1 MPVIGES
8 ITLTSS
14 DPNFDRDRVE
24 MLSSLKKATEKVYD
38 IGHIVY
44 CDEDST
50 HYKFMGKEVEL
61 DEITGYF
68 RRLIPETQEVPDL
81 TDIESQIESNT
92 ERINRLYEKEFPT
105 TASIGAYNDKNVK
118 LSNLLEGESIDII
131 LKFSLKQD
139 GQNVNFKD
147 IDKIVVSWGGNS
159 KELLNFTEQYTIK
172 GVSQSTTYKVT
183 YHLNNGNTKSA
194 TTSISFNPYSYYGVV
209 NEDVNDINENNLSL
223 LTPVLLSSRG
233 YTITI
238 TQDNQKNCFVY
249 PSKFGELTSIKD
261 SKNYELIGSYTKIS
275 KTLNGKSYYVYLLT
289 DASTVE
295 NYKII
300 FS

>member
-24 MLSSLKKATEKVYD
+24 LLSSLKKSTERVYD

-44 CDEDST
+44 CEEDGI
-50 HYKFMGKEVEL
+50 HYKFMGKNVEL

-68 RRLIPETQEVPDL
+68 RRLIPEDQEIPDFSSIETQV
-81 TDIESQIESNT
+81 ESNT
-92 ERINRLYEKEFPT
+92 ERINRLYEKEFPM
-105 TASIGAYNDKNVK
+105 TASLGAYNDKNVK
-118 LSNLLEGESIDII
+118 LSNILEGESIDVI

-139 GQNVNFKD
+139 GQNVNFKE
-147 IDKIVVSWGGNS
+147 INKIVVSWGSNS

-172 GVSQSTTYKVT
+172 GVSQSSTYKVT
-183 YHLNNGNTKSA
+183 YYLNNGNTKSA
-194 TTSISFNPYSYYGVV
+194 TTSITFNPYSYYGVV
-209 NEDVNDINENNLSL
+209 NEDVNDIDEI
-223 LTPVLLSSRG
+223 LLSSLTPILLSSKG
-233 YTITI
+233 YTITV
-238 TQDNQKNCFVY
+238 TQDNQKNCFIY

-275 KTLNGKSYYVYLLT
+275 KILNGKSYYAYLLT